1 MIKSKTSLFAIAL
14 LAAVAISA
22 SQARAATYNA
32 GDLIMGFRA
41 TGGIGS
47 SSNVL
52 VDLGSAIN
60 FRDLGAAN
68 LINITSVGTDLDATF
83 GITAGNSVAWY
94 DRTDLSFGVVGVYS
108 SASSGAVT
116 SGDPVRTLYASQTR
130 TAVGTVGSANSAT
143 PGSPTAI
150 SSTNQGTSAG
160 NMISLAST
168 FTNQAASGNN
178 TAVAITGAGT
188 NTWTSFTSGTTDFA
202 AFNPGVEQT
211 FGNGTWSGGTYGS
224 VTNVEGAVDLYR
236 ILNTTSGASPS
247 GTAHVGTYDA
257 TIVINQSG
265 QISAV
270 NAVPEPSTY
279 ALFGLGAA
287 AIVFA
292 ARRRQLKA

>member
-1 MIKSKTSLFAIAL
+1 MIKSKTSLFALAV

-47 SSNVL
+47 SSNLL
-52 VDLGSAIN
+52 VNLGSAIT
-60 FRDLGAAN
+60 FRDLTSTN
-68 LINITSVGTDLDATF
+68 ILNITNIGTDLSNTF
-83 GITAGNSVAWY
+83 GTGAGNGVEWY
-94 DRTDLSFGVVGVYS
+94 NRTDLSFGVVGVFS

-130 TAVGTVGSANSAT
+130 TAAGTLGSANSAT

-150 SSTNQGTSAG
+150 SSTNQGNSAG

-168 FTNQAASGNN
+168 FTNATASLNN
-178 TAVAITGAGT
+178 SSVAVISATG
-188 NTWTSFTSGTTDFA
+188 NTWTNYTSGTTDFS

-211 FGNGTWSGGTYGS
+211 FTASAWSTGTFGTA
-224 VTNVEGAVDLYR
+224 TNVEGAVDLYR
-236 ILNTTSGASPS
+236 VLNTATGASPT
-247 GTAHVGTYDA
+247 GTAHVGSYEA
-257 TIVINQSG
+257 TFVINQSG
-265 QISAV
+265 QVSV
-270 NAVPEPSTY
+270 SAVPEPSTY

-292 ARRRQLKA
+292 VRRRQLKA